1 MSSHYCSLLVY
12 TIFMDSF
19 NDLFKVAH
27 VLAAAPR
34 SAILRHCTLRSRRFP
49 LNVLLLTNHCVLL
62 TQSINLRIILV
73 THAFTN
79 LASLAICF
87 SLLQFSLKFLLTL
100 KKLRVHL

>member
-1 MSSHYCSLLVY
+1 
-12 TIFMDSF
+12 MDSF
-19 NDLFKVAH
+19 NNLFKVAH

-62 TQSINLRIILV
+62 TQSINLIILV